1 MGLSSLSHAAGRP
14 LAAPGHAVLSSAP
27 AATAGTAAVCAPA
40 RAGARCRA
48 RAVAQAL
55 SGAGCGGASGTAT
68 TTATT
73 SAAFTVAGPLRAP
86 ALAPCLAPYTVARHN
101 GAGARRPALLLPPLP
116 AAAPAA
122 PAAAANALSAVPVA
136 TVDEVANAE
145 VRMSTTAERA
155 AASCALGPAVA
166 ARMQADCVRA
176 VRSWCKM
183 GYGDPLVVHVDHQ
196 HVSSTSNPGLLT
208 SAAVTFAGPDGRR
221 HAAVAIMAAFRCPPP
236 TANDIRNGSH
246 NDRNRA
252 SGGAVSSPSR
262 TGSSG
267 NGSGGGGS
275 SSVVVPG
282 SSAPSLDP
290 LPGLSLH
297 WGCCQGPGQRWN
309 HPGPGW
315 HTQPGVSYDAGK
327 GAWQTPMAVRQ
338 ALPLDGH
345 PLTSSP
351 TTAGGGTADG
361 AGGAGG
367 GSADGAAAAV
377 PGEAAACREWA
388 AAYSAVLQLPWEGP
402 IKAGGICLVLKTAR
416 NQWFKARTL
425 PAAGSGSSS
434 SGGGGADV
442 DFWVSTS
449 GLSLVAQGTPL
460 LPDVFRMTHNDSLP
474 AVARVEERQR
484 AEQEAVGEAEGR
496 KEKEGGGSGKGGS
509 AMSSGDGTDQA
520 AALDPATPPQPDL
533 LAAAAAFLPP
543 PRHGDSLLRPADK
556 FPLPHGA
563 AAAGPGAPRPP
574 VCGWMVDHIAQREPG
589 AERSLMHRY
598 NAGSELVQMAG
609 GSGEAEAAL
618 AALTA
623 WLRLSAARLLVW
635 NRNYNVKPREIS
647 TAQGRLASLLA
658 ALGAARG
665 PSAPG
670 GRGSAGVG
678 ALVRVALAAVGRGGG
693 GEVGQRI
700 RDEILAIQQRNGCK
714 GGMMEEWH
722 QKLHNNTSPDDVVI
736 CRALLDYIAAGLD
749 ITAYWRTLAAAGIS
763 AQRLAGFDRPITSEP
778 RFSGQQAAGLQRDL
792 AAYLQTLQAVHGGD
806 DLRSAVNAV
815 LGYSATD
822 MKGKHIT
829 VPPLS
834 QVATPALATHLRALL
849 ALQQHLLSPAGRGG
863 KAGAAGA
870 GAGAAGAGGA
880 GASGAGAGAGAAGAS
895 SFVMGGAAGDGRATT
910 FAKGPAAAT
919 AAAAGVGAG
928 AGSLPRPA
936 DVSSLSGL
944 AGAVRLMEMC
954 VEARHLIKPCLDGGE
969 AACGGRLVDV
979 VFLDL
984 ALDSAL
990 RTAIEAHIADIKK
1003 AVSDGTAIH
1012 IAASASAAKA
1022 AAATGGGTPL
1032 AAAAAASSSS
1042 RPVPGAYAA
1051 SAALGQALEVVRL
1064 AAENAALS
1072 CVPNDDL
1079 VHSNKW
1085 LRLLVAQDDPR
1096 DAKDRMLQALA
1107 ICDRLKR
1114 SLAEHSGTLMALLQP
1129 PADTL
1134 AARLGIAQAA
1144 VGGIGEEV
1152 VRGSSSAPLAQLLAC
1167 LEPALRRA
1175 TGGGVWQVVSRG
1187 GDRPVVAGRLRL
1199 VPRLEAVQHEV
1210 MAEPTVL
1217 LVEGLTG
1224 AEEIPE
1230 GCVAVLVGSAA
1241 EGGGSSVPDVLSHS
1255 AVRARNMGVLLAGCH
1270 CAQTVARISEAAGSR
1285 VMLRLEG
1292 ADVQVSFSSGSRS
1305 GASSAS
1311 SSRSSSRQ

>member
-1 MGLSSLSHAAGRP
+1 MSLSSLSQAAGLVTVPGSGTVMAAGAVR
-14 LAAPGHAVLSSAP
+14 APG
-27 AATAGTAAVCAPA
+27 A
-40 RAGARCRA
+40 RSRA

-55 SGAGCGGASGTAT
+55 CSGGGAA
-68 TTATT
+68 ATT
-73 SAAFTVAGPLRAP
+73 SAATNAAAAVTAPFRPSLLAAFPVPLSAARRAGGRAAVRQRAQPLPPLRA
-86 ALAPCLAPYTVARHN
+86 AAPP
-101 GAGARRPALLLPPLP
+101 
-116 AAAPAA
+116 APAA
-122 PAAAANALSAVPVA
+122 SPAANALSSPSSSSAIAVAASAVPVA
-136 TVDEVANAE
+136 SVDEVANAE

-155 AASCALGPAVA
+155 ASSCALGPAVA

-183 GYGDPLVVHVDHQ
+183 GYGDSLVVHVDHQ
-196 HVSSTSNPGLLT
+196 QVANSSNPGLLT

-221 HAAVAIMAAFRCPPP
+221 HAAVAIMAAFRCAPP
-236 TANDIRNGSH
+236 TANDLRAGSH

-252 SGGAVSSPSR
+252 HSGGAVSSPSR

-267 NGSGGGGS
+267 NSSGGS
-275 SSVVVPG
+275 SSGASAAAAVAAVVPG
-282 SSAPSLDP
+282 SSAPTLDP

-297 WGCCQGPGQRWN
+297 WGCCSGPGQRWN
-309 HPGPGW
+309 HPAAGW

-338 ALPLDGH
+338 ALPLDGL
-345 PLTSSP
+345 PLSP
-351 TTAGGGTADG
+351 PASPSHSHDGTA
-361 AGGAGG
+361 ATGGAAVEGP
-367 GSADGAAAAV
+367 AAEGAAAA
-377 PGEAAACREWA
+377 EAAAAAPCREWA
-388 AAYSAVLQLPWEGP
+388 AAYSAVLQLPWEGS
-402 IKAGGICLVLKTAR
+402 IKSGGICLVLKTAR
-416 NQWFKARTL
+416 NQWFKARAL
-425 PAAGSGSSS
+425 P
-434 SGGGGADV
+434 GGGEA
-442 DFWVSTS
+442 DFWVSTA
-449 GLSLVAQGTPL
+449 GLPLVAQGTPL
-460 LPDVFRMTHNDSLP
+460 LPDVFRMTNNDSLP
-474 AVARVEERQR
+474 AVARVEERER
-484 AEQEAVGEAEGR
+484 
-496 KEKEGGGSGKGGS
+496 EKEQREKQGGKGGGGKGAS
-509 AMSSGDGTDQA
+509 PLNSGDGAEQPGMLHQESA
-520 AALDPATPPQPDL
+520 AAPPPQPDL

-543 PRHGDSLLRPADK
+543 PRHGDSLLKPAER
-556 FPLPHGA
+556 FPLPP
-563 AAAGPGAPRPP
+563 AAAGDVPGAPRPP

-598 NAGSELVQMAG
+598 NAGSELVQMAA

-623 WLRLSAARLLVW
+623 WLRLSSARLLVW

-736 CRALLDYIAAGLD
+736 CQALLDYIAAGLD
-749 ITAYWRTLAAAGIS
+749 ITAYWRTLAAAGIT
-763 AQRLAGFDRPITSEP
+763 AQRLASFDRAITSEP

-829 VPPLS
+829 VPPVP
-834 QVATPALATHLRALL
+834 QLATAPGLANHLRALL
-849 ALQQHLLSPAGRGG
+849 ALQQHLAQPPRSSSSSSSSSPSPPS
-863 KAGAAGA
+863 
-870 GAGAAGAGGA
+870 
-880 GASGAGAGAGAAGAS
+880 GAST
-895 SFVMGGAAGDGRATT
+895 SFLMGGAAADGRETT
-910 FAKGPAAAT
+910 YAKGPAAA
-919 AAAAGVGAG
+919 AAAAPGGPGAG
-928 AGSLPRPA
+928 ALARPS
-936 DVSSLSGL
+936 DVSSLTGL

-954 VEARHLIKPCLDGGE
+954 VEARHLIRPALEGGE

-990 RTAIEAHIADIKK
+990 RTAIEANIADVKK

-1012 IAASASAAKA
+1012 IAAAAAAAKA
-1022 AAATGGGTPL
+1022 AAAKGGSTPL

-1072 CVPNDDL
+1072 CAPNDDL

-1107 ICDRLKR
+1107 ICDRIKR
-1114 SLAEHSGTLMALLQP
+1114 SLAEHGGALMGLLQP
-1129 PADTL
+1129 PAAAL
-1134 AARLGIAQAA
+1134 AERLGIAPAA

-1152 VRGSSSAPLAQLLAC
+1152 VRGSSSAPLAQLLAF

-1187 GDRPVVAGRLRL
+1187 CDRPVVAGRLRL
-1199 VPRLEAVQHEV
+1199 ERRLEGVQHEV
-1210 MAEPTVL
+1210 MEEPTVL

-1230 GCVAVLVGSAA
+1230 GCVAVLVGAA
-1241 EGGGSSVPDVLSHS
+1241 QEGAGSSVPDVLSHS

-1270 CAQTVARISEAAGSR
+1270 CSQTVARIAEHAGSR

-1292 ADVQVSFSSGSRS
+1292 ADVLVNFG
-1305 GASSAS
+1305 SSAS
-1311 SSRSSSRQ
+1311 SSAASSRSSSRQ

>member
-1 MGLSSLSHAAGRP
+1 MGLSSLSQAAGRP
-14 LAAPGHAVLSSAP
+14 QAPSAHAAPAAALTGAGPGHATTGV
-27 AATAGTAAVCAPA
+27 TTVTAAA
-40 RAGARCRA
+40 RSRA
-48 RAVAQAL
+48 RAVAQAFCGGGVAVSAACGAR
-55 SGAGCGGASGTAT
+55 SGA
-68 TTATT
+68 ATT
-73 SAAFTVAGPLRAP
+73 SAAGAAPFRTFSLTAGPTPAAARSGSRPARQLRARPPP
-86 ALAPCLAPYTVARHN
+86 A
-101 GAGARRPALLLPPLP
+101 

-122 PAAAANALSAVPVA
+122 PAASGGAATGTDASALSAVPVA
-136 TVDEVANAE
+136 SVDEVANAE

-155 AASCALGPAVA
+155 ASSCALGPAVA

-183 GYGDPLVVHVDHQ
+183 GYGDSLVVHVDHQ
-196 HVSSTSNPGLLT
+196 QVASAANPGLLT

-221 HAAVAIMAAFRCPPP
+221 HAAVAVMAAFRCPPP

-246 NDRNRA
+246 NDRNR
-252 SGGAVSSPSR
+252 SNGGGAVSSPSR

-267 NGSGGGGS
+267 NGSGGAS
-275 SSVVVPG
+275 AAAAVAAAVPG
-282 SSAPSLDP
+282 SSAPTLDP

-309 HPGPGW
+309 HPAAGW

-338 ALPLDGH
+338 ALPLDGL
-345 PLTSSP
+345 PLSPPASPSPPSSAAP
-351 TTAGGGTADG
+351 GAD
-361 AGGAGG
+361 AAAV
-367 GSADGAAAAV
+367 GSAADGAAAGPEA
-377 PGEAAACREWA
+377 EAAAAPCREWA

-402 IKAGGICLVLKTAR
+402 TKAGGVCMVLKTAR
-416 NQWFKARTL
+416 NQWFKARAL
-425 PAAGSGSSS
+425 PPPGSS
-434 SGGGGADV
+434 SGGGEA
-442 DFWVSTS
+442 DFWVSTA
-449 GLSLVAQGTPL
+449 GLPLVAQGTPL
-460 LPDVFRMTHNDSLP
+460 LPDVFRMTNNDSLP
-474 AVARVEERQR
+474 AVARVEERAR
-484 AEQEAVGEAEGR
+484 AEEEREKER
-496 KEKEGGGSGKGGS
+496 KEGKEGGSKGGS
-509 AMSSGDGTDQA
+509 KGASPLSSGDGAEQQPA
-520 AALDPATPPQPDL
+520 AHDPTPPQPDL
-533 LAAAAAFLPP
+533 LAAAAAFLAP
-543 PRHGDSLLRPADK
+543 PRHGDTLLRPAER
-556 FPLPHGA
+556 FPLPPAA
-563 AAAGPGAPRPP
+563 AAAGLPGAPRPP

-598 NAGSELVQMAG
+598 NAGSELVQMAA
-609 GSGEAEAAL
+609 GSGEAEPAL

-623 WLRLSAARLLVW
+623 WLRLSSARLLVW
-635 NRNYNVKPREIS
+635 NRNYNIKPREIS

-658 ALGAARG
+658 ELGASRG

-678 ALVRVALAAVGRGGG
+678 LLARVALAAVGRGGG

-736 CRALLDYIAAGLD
+736 CQALLDYIAAGLD
-749 ITAYWRTLAAAGIS
+749 ITAYWRTLAAAGIT
-763 AQRLAGFDRPITSEP
+763 AQRLASFDRAITSEP

-806 DLRSAVNAV
+806 DLRSAVSAV
-815 LGYSATD
+815 LGYSSVD

-829 VPPLS
+829 VQPVA

-849 ALQQHLLSPAGRGG
+849 ALQQHLLTHGRAKPA
-863 KAGAAGA
+863 AAAAAAAG
-870 GAGAAGAGGA
+870 GEGGA
-880 GASGAGAGAGAAGAS
+880 T
-895 SFVMGGAAGDGRATT
+895 SFVMGGAASDGRTTT
-910 FAKGPAAAT
+910 FAKGPVAAP
-919 AAAAGVGAG
+919 AGGPG
-928 AGSLPRPA
+928 AGSLPRPT
-936 DVSSLSGL
+936 DVSALTGL

-990 RTAIEAHIADIKK
+990 RTAIEAHIPDIKK
-1003 AVSDGTAIH
+1003 AVANGTAIH
-1012 IAASASAAKA
+1012 IAAVA
-1022 AAATGGGTPL
+1022 AAAKTAAASGGSTPL
-1032 AAAAAASSSS
+1032 AAAAASSS

-1107 ICDRLKR
+1107 ICDRIKR
-1114 SLAEHSGTLMALLQP
+1114 SLAEHSGALMGLIQP
-1129 PADTL
+1129 PAATL
-1134 AARLGIAQAA
+1134 AERLGIQPEA

-1152 VRGSSSAPLAQLLAC
+1152 VRGSSSAPLAQLLAF

-1199 VPRLEAVQHEV
+1199 EPRLEAVQHQL

-1230 GCVAVLVGSAA
+1230 GCVAVLVGSSS
-1241 EGGGSSVPDVLSHS
+1241 EGAGSSVPDVLSHS

-1270 CAQTVARISEAAGSR
+1270 CAQTVARIAEHAGAR
-1285 VMLRLEG
+1285 IMLRLEG
-1292 ADVQVSFSSGSRS
+1292 ADVQVNFSN
-1305 GASSAS
+1305 
-1311 SSRSSSRQ
+1311 SRSSSRQQEQEQQPAKK